1 MGTWTSRIVRW
12 YNVEITHGQERED
25 SISEIRLHEMENR
38 MIQIQDVDR
47 LEVEW
52 AKENEIDENGNT
64 IEDYSCFED
73 YLEDNGLNMLQGGL
87 ENRLKIVRGKE

>member
-1 MGTWTSRIVRW
+1 
-12 YNVEITHGQERED
+12 
-25 SISEIRLHEMENR
+25 